1 LLSKKSFVPHVKY
14 IKILAAKGGKP
25 VDAYSLFLVFLAI
38 YIAALVGI
46 GLYSAH
52 RQRSVTDFWLA
63 GRELGP
69 ITIGFSA
76 ASAWITA
83 SALLLATGLFLLIG
97 IGSIWI
103 WVFPNIAGLIIIAAI
118 SGRIKNIPA
127 LTQPELMEI
136 RYDPMIR
143 APVAVAVTVMM
154 ILFSVTD
161 FIGFKLVLGTFFG
174 IEPFYAIIIMAASVA
189 LYVSVGGFRAVV
201 WTDLLQYILLA
212 GLAIYVAALA
222 LDLCATKGVS
232 LVTASS
238 MLGPDWWNPF
248 ILGGLLGALVFMI
261 ALLPGWVAEQDPWQK
276 IWAARD
282 EASAKRG
289 LLLGAALLALVYF
302 CCLLTAIGLSVLYP
316 RPAGEVDAEMLY
328 LKIISDNVSPSLLAL
343 LTIGFAAASMS
354 CTDTFA
360 TSGASCISRDL
371 IQRHLWPT
379 ATMKQMLIVNRALV
393 IIMIAISSAI
403 ALNVNSIMDA
413 VIIATVIGT
422 TSYFFPI
429 IGGLYWKRA
438 TKWGAMA
445 ALVVGGGTQILLII
459 YELFLLKQPLDSI
472 SPLLTEHGVLLGLFL
487 SAISFFCVSLS
498 TKPTEDIRLAPFFP
512 DIAEKVFGIG
522 IPKVDKNSS
531 HYHEIMTKLE
541 EKMAGNRAHF
551 NLAIDLVPVRADGAS
566 TTGELKWEQFVEKLT
581 AMHSLWFTPTG
592 SHIVYRLTQADML
605 ACVKMVRG
613 DKNQIWLSAEPKSEL
628 YERLKDELYLA
639 YEEIEDALP
648 EFGMTA
654 SILP

>member
-1 LLSKKSFVPHVKY
+1 M
-14 IKILAAKGGKP
+14 
-25 VDAYSLFLVFLAI
+25 DAYSLFMVFLAI
-38 YIAALVGI
+38 YIVALVGI
-46 GLYSAH
+46 GLYSSR
-52 RQRSVTDFWLA
+52 RQKSVTDFWLA
-63 GRELGP
+63 GRELGAL
-69 ITIGFSA
+69 TIGFSA

-143 APVAVAVTVMM
+143 APVAVAVTIMM

-174 IEPFYAIIIMAASVA
+174 IEPLFAIIIMAASVA
-189 LYVSVGGFRAVV
+189 AYVSIGGFRAVV

-212 GLAIYVAALA
+212 GLALYVAILA
-222 LDLCATKGVS
+222 LGLTAQKGVS
-232 LVTASS
+232 LLSASS
-238 MLGPDWWNPF
+238 ALGADWWNLF
-248 ILGGLLGALVFMI
+248 VMGGLMGALVFQL

-282 EASAKRG
+282 ERSAKRG
-289 LLLGAALLALVYF
+289 LLLGACLLALVYF
-302 CCLLTAIGLSVLYP
+302 CCLITAIGLSVLYP
-316 RPAGEVDAEMLY
+316 RPGGEVEAEMLY
-328 LKIISDNVSPSLLAL
+328 LKIISDNVAPWLLAL

-379 ATMKQMLIVNRALV
+379 ATMKEMLIINRILV
-393 IIMIAISSAI
+393 IVMIAISASV

-429 IGGLYWKRA
+429 IGGLYWRRA
-438 TKWGAMA
+438 TKWGALS
-445 ALVVGGGTQILLII
+445 ALIVGGGMQILLIS
-459 YELFLLKQPLDSI
+459 YELFWLRQPLDTI
-472 SPLLTEHGVLLGLFL
+472 SPLLTEHGVLAGLSL
-487 SAISFFCVSLS
+487 SALFFAGVSLL
-498 TKPTEDIRLAPFFP
+498 TRPTEDIRLAPFFP
-512 DIAEKVFGIG
+512 DIAEKVFGRG
-522 IPKVDKNSS
+522 IPAVDRRSS
-531 HYHEIMTKLE
+531 RYQEVMTQIE
-541 EKMAGNRAHF
+541 EKMAGDRAHLRLF
-551 NLAIDLVPVRADGAS
+551 IDFLPVRADGALMP
-566 TTGELKWEQFVEKLT
+566 EEMKWDLFVEKLKK
-581 AMHSLWFTPTG
+581 MHTLWFTPTG
-592 SHIVYRLTQADML
+592 SHIVYRLSQADML

-613 DKNQIWLSAEPKSEL
+613 DTSQIWLSAEPRREQR
-628 YERLKDELYLA
+628 ERQKDEIFLA
-639 YEEIEDALP
+639 YEEIEDALL
-648 EFGMTA
+648 EFGMTPMIRA
-654 SILP
+654 

>member
-1 LLSKKSFVPHVKY
+1 M
-14 IKILAAKGGKP
+14 
-25 VDAYSLFLVFLAI
+25 DAYSLFLAFLVV
-38 YIAALVGI
+38 YIAALAGI
-46 GLYSAH
+46 GLYFSR

-97 IGSIWI
+97 VGSIWI

-136 RYDPMIR
+136 RYDPIIR
-143 APVAVAVTVMM
+143 APVAVAVTIMM

-174 IEPFYAIIIMAASVA
+174 IEPFFAVAIMAASVA
-189 LYVSVGGFRAVV
+189 FYVSVGGFRAVV

-212 GLAIYVAALA
+212 GLAVYVAALSLGLTA
-222 LDLCATKGVS
+222 KKGVS
-232 LVTASS
+232 LMAASTS
-238 MLGPDWWNPF
+238 LGSDWWNLF
-248 ILGGLLGALVFMI
+248 LMGGLMGALVFQL

-282 EASAKRG
+282 ERSAKRG
-289 LLLGAALLALVYF
+289 LLLGAGLLALVYF
-302 CCLLTAIGLSVLYP
+302 CCLITAIGLSVLYP
-316 RPAGEVDAEMLY
+316 RPAGETDAEMLY
-328 LKIISDNVSPSLLAL
+328 LKIISDNVSPTLLAL

-371 IQRHLWPT
+371 IQRHLRPT
-379 ATMKQMLIVNRALV
+379 ATMKEMLVVNRILV
-393 IIMIAISSAI
+393 IIMVAVSAFI

-438 TKWGAMA
+438 TKWGALA
-445 ALVVGGGTQILLII
+445 ALVVGGGTQILLIA
-459 YELFLLKQPLDSI
+459 YELFWLNHPLDDI
-472 SPLLTEHGVLLGLFL
+472 SPLLTEHGVLVGLTL
-487 SAISFFCVSLS
+487 SALFFVGVSLA
-498 TKPTEDIRLAPFFP
+498 TKPAEDIRLAPFFS
-512 DIAEKVFGIG
+512 DVAERVFGGG
-522 IPKVDKNSS
+522 IPPVDKKSS
-531 HYHEIMTKLE
+531 RYKDIITHIECKISGK
-541 EKMAGNRAHF
+541 RAHL
-551 NLAIDLVPVRADGAS
+551 NLIVDLVPVRADGAAMPE
-566 TTGELKWEQFVEKLT
+566 ELKWEPFVKKLKE
-581 AMHSLWFTPTG
+581 MHKLWFTPTG
-592 SHIVYRLTQADML
+592 SHIVYRLSQADML
-605 ACVKMVRG
+605 ACVKVVRA
-613 DKNQIWLSAEPKSEL
+613 DKNQIWISAEPRSEQC
-628 YERLKDELYLA
+628 ERQKDELFLA
-639 YEEIEDALP
+639 YEEIEDALL

-654 SILP
+654 SVRP

>member
-1 LLSKKSFVPHVKY
+1 M
-14 IKILAAKGGKP
+14 
-25 VDAYSLFLVFLAI
+25 DAYSLFLVFLAI